1 MHAMNLTLSWDLFII
16 VFFAMVIAY
25 SFIIGKH
32 ESVKIIIA
40 TYIATVA
47 VQGLGNIITR
57 VTGES
62 QPILYVLGLS
72 VDSTILATMKLIIFV
87 AVIIFIAVRGG
98 IEIRYGKESGSILNM
113 IITGAVGFATAGLIL
128 STLLTFV
135 AGSALLDVNLAQAE
149 TVSPIIQQSKL
160 MQLMILNQ
168 DLWFALP
175 ALLLLGV
182 GFLSSE

>member
-1 MHAMNLTLSWDLFII
+1 MDLTLSWDLFII

-32 ESVKIIIA
+32 QSVKIIIA

-47 VQGLGNIITR
+47 VQGLGNIIER
-57 VTGES
+57 VTGDS
-62 QPILYVLGLS
+62 QPILMVLGLT
-72 VDSTILATMKLIIFV
+72 VDSTILAAIKLVVFV
-87 AVIIFIAVRGG
+87 AAIIFIAVRGG
-98 IEIRYGKESGSILNM
+98 INIQYSKEAGSFLNTIL
-113 IITGAVGFATAGLIL
+113 TGFFGFATAGLLL

-135 AGSALLDVNLAQAE
+135 AGAALLDANLAQAE

-160 MQLMILNQ
+160 MQLMIFNQ